1 MAFAYLYA
9 KEHHFPLDFSIILDN
24 LSRKTDN
31 TGKITQYSIR
41 DKFVL
46 AALDKK
52 DFPEPEHLNIL
63 LKQSMIS
70 GISKE
75 AKILSSQIIDN
86 KSRDY

>member
-63 LKQSMIS
+63 LKQHWNQFHLYSLIYKK
-70 GISKE
+70 ISKM
-75 AKILSSQIIDN
+75 Q
-86 KSRDY
+86 